1 MNYREI
7 KQKNYQKTN
16 IVIVF
21 YILLFLSIGL
31 LGETISS
38 SFDIKNQVNLIDAML
53 ITFNKIKEGKYI
65 PVFTIVMLCI
75 AFLIIFI
82 SIKFG
87 NKILLSGSQYIKLN
101 DKENLSHQERMV
113 LNIVEELVISSRL
126 RYMPDVYIVNEDYM
140 NAFASGWKEQNSLVA
155 ITKGLLNKLNRAEIE
170 AVMAHEITHIKNAD
184 VRLTLLVGV
193 LTNVMVYAVDFIY
206 YSTIRGAS
214 NNKAMRQARIV
225 ILALK
230 FLLPLLT
237 IVMQMYIS
245 RKREFLADAGSVEF
259 TGNADAMISALKKI
273 SNDYEDNDYDLE
285 KTENQT
291 RKFANFFDYK
301 SLLSTHPPIK
311 KRIENLLGVN

>member
-38 SFDIKNQVNLIDAML
+38 SFDIKNQVNLIDAMI

>member
-193 LTNVMVYAVDFIY
+193 LTNVIVYAVDFIY